1 MECLLPSF
9 KRCGTIFITW
19 KKQGYI
25 KAAAVQLASLKK
37 KAYKSHATAKQGDTT
52 YVAGLRRQP
61 FFFYFSW
68 DQCGIVKVHRGRS
81 ALKDTLLW
89 RGSKE
94 NQVSFSQP
102 FFWPATDYCTA
113 AWYRKVRPHVRQSLR
128 WYSMICPR
136 IFTNKQVN
144 KVAKMYQRFYSGI
157 PKRMKSQGIPSK

>member
-25 KAAAVQLASLKK
+25 KAATVQLASLQKK
-37 KAYKSHATAKQGDTT
+37 KLTRVTLQPAGR
-52 YVAGLRRQP
+52 YVRIVGLRRQP
-61 FFFYFSW
+61 FFYFSW
-68 DQCGIVKVHRGRS
+68 DQCGTVKVHRGRS

-102 FFWPATDYCTA
+102 FFWPATDYCKA

-144 KVAKMYQRFYSGI
+144 KVAKMYQKLYSGI
-157 PKRMKSQGIPSK
+157 PKRMKSQGIPRK